1 MTVLGRSCAHHP
13 AAVTASGDLGAGQL
27 AGRQRA
33 CAGIYDGVVIETV
46 DVALS
51 ASGQPMRVT
60 RGGRVWNVCALP
72 VRWFERVP
80 WWRFELR
87 MQRGAGIGVEVMVW
101 QVQVRLG
108 SSPRSELV
116 TWELVNDPATGRWTV
131 REETLGRAS
140 A

>member
-1 MTVLGRSCAHHP
+1 M
-13 AAVTASGDLGAGQL
+13 
-27 AGRQRA
+27 
-33 CAGIYDGVVIETV
+33 IETV
-46 DVALS
+46 DVDLS

-60 RGGRVWNVCALP
+60 RDGRVWTVEALP

-108 SSPRSELV
+108 ASPRSELV
-116 TWELVNDPATGRWTV
+116 TWELVNEPSTGRWTV
-131 REETLGRAS
+131 REQTLGQTA